1 MSEIVTIK
9 ISKELLQM
17 LIDSDVITT
26 DDYEVK
32 NVNDD
37 SFDYSKDEEWLKLSK
52 ASAKSYKKKK
62 ELEYLIRQRK

>member
-1 MSEIVTIK
+1 MEIVTIK

-37 SFDYSKDEEWLKLSK
+37 SFDYSKDEEWLELSK
-52 ASAKSYKKKK
+52 VAAKSYKKKK